1 MTYPMN
7 YDFRTVKLKKRERAA
22 ARLKGWKLA
31 AAALIGW
38 MIADLCR
45 MVAK

>member
-1 MTYPMN
+1 MIKAEEA
-7 YDFRTVKLKKRERAA
+7 KLRRLRWKTAAYAA
-22 ARLKGWKLA
+22 ATLA
-31 AAALIGW
+31 AFALIGW